1 MRLRYRKEQRFVFK
15 MDEMRFPPQVCI
27 IRVCIIH
34 ALKAMCK
41 IELSYMS
48 ELLRVVSCSFAEKQA
63 EA

>member
-1 MRLRYRKEQRFVFK
+1 MRLHYRKEQRFVFK
-15 MDEMRFPPQVCI
+15 ISEMRFPPQVCI

-48 ELLRVVSCSFAEKQA
+48 ELLWIVSFAEKQA